1 MSLEDRAK
9 VRQIYLDLDT
19 DNTGTLTLEE
29 FKQAIEE
36 SGMSAAEAAFRAL
49 DLNNSG
55 EINYSE
61 FKQAIE
67 ESGMSAAE
75 A

>member
-55 EINYSE
+55 GI
-61 FKQAIE
+61 QAGNRGE
-67 ESGMSAAE
+67 WYVCC
-75 A
+75 